1 MGVESTCRKGIQVL
15 VLLVVFL
22 LPVLEVRVVLMSES
36 ACASFGASPGVSSA
50 IGAVLVLPESAG
62 KKFRQFLP
70 RLCSEPS
77 HLILRSSEHTFSQ
90 LLTKIY

>member
-1 MGVESTCRKGIQVL
+1 M
-15 VLLVVFL
+15 FL
-22 LPVLEVRVVLMSES
+22 LPVLEVRVVLMSER

-50 IGAVLVLPESAG
+50 IGAVLVLVLVLPESAG

>member
-1 MGVESTCRKGIQVL
+1 M
-15 VLLVVFL
+15 VFL
-22 LPVLEVRVVLMSES
+22 LPVLLVRVVLMSES